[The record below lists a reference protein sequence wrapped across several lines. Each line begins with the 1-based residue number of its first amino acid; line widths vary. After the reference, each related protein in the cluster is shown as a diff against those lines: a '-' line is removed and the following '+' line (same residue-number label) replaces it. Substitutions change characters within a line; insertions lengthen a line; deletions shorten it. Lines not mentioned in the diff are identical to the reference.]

1 MKRLLWVLFGFV
13 LGALTMVL
21 FMVEFS
27 FVHHTIDT
35 PSRVPG
41 TRSSLSSSAFTQTE
55 AVFTVTHVADGDT
68 IDVQNAE
75 GVVERVRLV
84 GIDTPEAVD
93 PRREVQCFGKEA
105 SAFTK
110 KMLSGKKVTMAA
122 KPDEDRDT
130 YGRLLRYVY
139 IDGNDVGLMLLSE
152 GYAMSICK
160 KFPHAKCAIY
170 EAAAKK
176 AESEER
182 GLWSACRK

>member
-41 TRSSLSSSAFTQTE
+41 ARSSFSSSAFTQTE

-105 SAFTK
+105 SAHMK
-110 KMLSGKKVTMAA
+110 KILDGKTVTMEA
-122 KPDEDRDT
+122 KPDEDRDA

-139 IDGNDVGLMLLSE
+139 LDGRDIGLSLLSD

-160 KFPHAKCAIY
+160 KFPHEKCEEY
-170 EAAAKK
+170 ELEAKK
-176 AESEER
+176 AELAQR
-182 GLWSACRK
+182 GLWSSCRK